1 MKLSHLNALRAFEA
15 ILRLGTFS
23 AAADELGVT
32 VAAIGQQI
40 RGLED
45 YLGLKL
51 FDRLPSG
58 VRPTPQALAVAET
71 FTEGFGRIE
80 AGLSELRR
88 ARDGLQLS
96 LSMTYHYLDQWM
108 APRLPRFYAAHPECE
123 VVIDASDRLVDL
135 LSENIDAA
143 IRFSSGAGQ
152 GLDALDLHQG
162 YTIPVCSPGFAE
174 THGLT
179 PQTRDLTGVPLYL
192 VYDATTDPAWTD
204 WPAVIKQ
211 FGLVSRDPVAAHRTT
226 GGSTAA
232 SGAGLVLMG
241 LTQTFNDLRDGRLV
255 APLGPRVTIPQ
266 SYRYRLI
273 WPAARRPS
281 QALRHFRDWIAGESD
296 AYVAEASD
304 LLGIRVT

>member
-58 VRPTPQALAVAET
+58 VRPTAEALAVAET

-80 AGLSELRR
+80 AGLSELRH

-96 LSMTYHYLDQWM
+96 LSTTYHYLDQWL
-108 APRLPRFYAAHPECE
+108 APRLPRFYAAHPDNE
-123 VVIDASDRLVDL
+123 VVIEASDRLVDL
-135 LSENIDAA
+135 RTENIDAVV
-143 IRFSSGAGQ
+143 RCSLGAGPGMAAQ
-152 GLDALDLHQG
+152 ELQYGCQV
-162 YTIPVCSPGFAE
+162 PVCSPGFAE
-174 THGLT
+174 AHGLT
-179 PQTRDLTGVPLYL
+179 PETRDLTGVPLYVL
-192 VYDATTDPAWTD
+192 YDITTDPEWTD
-204 WPAVIKQ
+204 WPKCMQ
-211 FGLVSRDPVAAHRTT
+211 RFGLHSRDTVQANRAT
-226 GGSTAA
+226 GSGTAVSGS
-232 SGAGLVLMG
+232 GLVLMG
-241 LTQTFNDLRDGRLV
+241 LVETFNDLRDGRLV
-255 APLGPRVTIPQ
+255 APLGPRVVIPL

-273 WPAARRPS
+273 WSAARRPS
-281 QALRHFRDWIAGESD
+281 QALRHFRDWITGESD

-304 LLGIRVT
+304 LLGIRIT